1 MYWLFIPLLV
11 FVALYFRERGRS
23 NRLIDRIEHL
33 ESLVYQASADSE
45 DDAIEAR
52 ELAAL
57 RERVQVLERIATTE
71 NSAEARKA
79 QRIAAEIESLRG
91 DIARRSSQPKED
103 LSE

>member
-1 MYWLFIPLLV
+1 MYWVFIPLLI

-33 ESLVYQASADSE
+33 ENALYQNAAESDE
-45 DDAIEAR
+45 GVEAQ

-57 RERVQVLERIATTE
+57 RERVQVLERIATSE

-91 DIARRSSQPKED
+91 DIARRSSTNTED
-103 LSE
+103 ISK